1 MPLRF
6 LIPFSVLALTLGAF
20 AQEDIQTFK
29 VEATNAFV
37 WGEESRSGAV
47 SSSVQDPITGNPI
60 HKLKHGGIEVSS
72 RAGFERVGNEELLS
86 FTTTVV
92 NATKD
97 EIVVRQGGVS
107 VDGHVALP
115 LSVVLRK
122 KDAAKKVRKQAW
134 ELVSMQCFANG
145 FLPNEEFFSAD
156 RSAAGFAVR
165 PNQAMTVS
173 FVTKDPRFSS
183 VLCSVE
189 GCYPKG
195 SLRFSVVVNATV
207 FVFVW
212 PGRAM
217 ISCGG

>member
-1 MPLRF
+1 MSRRF
-6 LIPFSVLALTLGAF
+6 LIPFAILALTLAAF

-92 NATKD
+92 NASQG
-97 EIVVRQGGVS
+97 EIVVKQGGVS
-107 VDGHVALP
+107 VDGRVALP

-134 ELVSMQCFANG
+134 ELVRMQCFANG
-145 FLPNEEFFSAD
+145 FLPNEEFFSKD
-156 RSAAGFAVR
+156 GSAAGFAVR
-165 PNQAMTVS
+165 PNQAVTVS
-173 FVTKDPRFSS
+173 LITKDPRQSS
-183 VLCSVE
+183 MLCTME

-195 SLRFSVVVNATV
+195 SVRFSVVVNETV
-207 FVFVW
+207 FVFIW